1 MKFNTV
7 LHASAALTLCFAAI
21 EASAAEITIWTA
33 RAIATVLA
41 EIGPEFER
49 TTGHKLAVSSDL
61 SSGFARRISNGESFD
76 VVISGV
82 SAVDD
87 WIREGKVVPE
97 SRREIARSG
106 IGVGVRAG
114 ARKPDLR
121 TVELFKRTL
130 LEARSI
136 GFLRVGSGVHV
147 AALLEKLGIADAV
160 RSKLVRPDSDIVS
173 ELVAK
178 GEVEL
183 GIVVTTQ
190 ILTTPGV
197 EFAGPLP
204 PEIQSYLVFAGGI
217 SPRSQAPEAA
227 KQLLKFLSEPVATRV
242 IKSQGMEASAVLHRE

>member
-1 MKFNTV
+1 MKVTAI
-7 LHASAALTLCFAAI
+7 LCAITASIVVAPTKGF
-21 EASAAEITIWTA
+21 AAEITIWTA
-33 RAIATVLA
+33 RAIATVLT

-61 SSGFARRISNGESFD
+61 SSGFARRIRNGESFD
-76 VVISGV
+76 VVISGA

-87 WIREGKVVPE
+87 WIRDGKVVAE

-106 IGVGVRAG
+106 TGVGVRAG
-114 ARKPDLR
+114 ARKPDIDS
-121 TVELFKRTL
+121 VESFKRTL

-147 AALLEKLGIADAV
+147 AALLEKLGIDDAV
-160 RSKLVRPDSDIVS
+160 RSKVVQPDSDIVS

-197 EFAGPLP
+197 ELVGPLP
-204 PEIQSYLVFAGGI
+204 PEIQYYHAFAGGI
-217 SPRSQAPEAA
+217 SARSRVPEAA
-227 KQLLKFLSEPVATRV
+227 KQLLKFLSEPIATRV
-242 IKSQGMEASAVLHRE
+242 INSQGMEIPAVSQRK